1 MTTFL
6 TPFVVVFL
14 YTMNEFLS
22 SQSQNQIRL
31 PIAVSL
37 IIAVGVLFVSLLI
50 SKINAWAE
58 DLTGA
63 SRYDVSEMSS
73 ESSIP

>member
-1 MTTFL
+1 
-6 TPFVVVFL
+6 
-14 YTMNEFLS
+14 MNEFLS

-37 IIAVGVLFVSLLI
+37 IIAVGVLFASLLI

-58 DLTGA
+58 NLTGV
-63 SRYDVSEMSS
+63 SNYDVSEISS

>member
-1 MTTFL
+1 
-6 TPFVVVFL
+6 
-14 YTMNEFLS
+14 MNEFLS